1 MAKAIKCELWVGT
14 STRFFKWGNFDS
26 IADAKRYVK
35 SCIRCYSEIIKL
47 I

>member
-1 MAKAIKCELWVGT
+1 MAKSIKCELWVGT

-35 SCIRCYSEIIKL
+35 SCIRCYSDIIRVK
-47 I
+47 